1 MERYK
6 RIRVYTRTGDKGRLR
21 AAAGSMS
28 LSDYLLVCV
37 NAEHN
42 LNLTIHGGVSS
53 ETAKDNGHLTMYLTP
68 GEYSALLAAAGERRL
83 SPWIKETAN
92 KHAGKTIFE
101 GCP

>member
-1 MERYK
+1 
-6 RIRVYTRTGDKGRLR
+6 
-21 AAAGSMS
+21 MS

-83 SPWIKETAN
+83 SPWIKETVN
-92 KHAGKTIFE
+92 RYAGKTIFE
-101 GCP
+101 GRP